1 MEVILAVVVGG
12 AIGAAILAAWALW
25 LRWGEKE
32 RGAAMERQQQE
43 LESVERRL
51 TEYHSTP
58 PKNPS
63 T

>member
-1 MEVILAVVVGG
+1 MEVIFSLLVGG

-25 LRWGEKE
+25 LRRDAKE
-32 RGAAMERQQQE
+32 RGAAIQRQQQE

-51 TEYHSTP
+51 TEYHGTP